1 MTFSLSAGQ
10 KDILS
15 IFKIEA
21 QYVIPPYQRP
31 YSWEYDECLQL
42 YTDIMEAFEN
52 NEDYFIGNI
61 VIAKSESDKEKLEV
75 IDGQQRLTT
84 LLLFIKILSLFAPEQ
99 KILSECLIK
108 TNWEG
113 TDEEPRIKSQIF
125 EAIDGEQL
133 KEVLSLT
140 IDEFKEYACS
150 LKDAKGNFIVSKV
163 KNFFLRN
170 GFFFYTWIESFKK
183 NNGDLKE
190 FIRYLL
196 QRVYLLPI
204 ELNGKTFE
212 EAGER
217 ALRIFETLNN
227 RGRSLD
233 DADIFKAKLYN
244 DAKNKGEESRFLE
257 MWVDLKSNCD
267 ALNLKIDDVF
277 RYYSHVIRGKEEK
290 TSLEMNIRDF
300 FIKETYS
307 PFHLKSYDEIMD
319 DLANIVRAVE
329 YINDEKIKPTELAKW
344 LQLIEVYT
352 NQFPRF
358 ALVVY
363 VYLNLHSKNFD
374 LISFAKKLVRLAYY
388 AGSTSTIKFAIFN
401 VIRDVSLNKNID
413 DFLKSEINET
423 YFDYLGALKSGYAL
437 LAFYLTQKTA
447 MTKYTIDKLVS
458 YKDSRVLKTWE
469 KNQIEEVSVSLGNFV
484 VLDIEKENNT
494 IDKKALTYAKS
505 NIDEIKKLSLKLN
518 HFTYDDFKERDSEKK
533 LMLVDFFKGVI

>member
-42 YTDIMEAFEN
+42 YTDIMEAFVN
-52 NEDYFIGNI
+52 KEDYFIGNI

-84 LLLFIKILSLFAPEQ
+84 LLIFIKILSLLAPEQ

-113 TDEEPRIKSQIF
+113 TVKEPRIQSQIF
-125 EAIDGEQL
+125 EALDGEQL
-133 KEVLSLT
+133 KEVLDLNEN
-140 IDEFKEYACS
+140 EFKNFAS
-150 LKDAKGNFIVSKV
+150 NLIDSKGNFLVSKI
-163 KNFFLRN
+163 KNSFLKN
-170 GFFFYTWIESFKK
+170 GLFFYSWVEYFKK
-183 NNGDLKE
+183 NNGDMKE
-190 FIRYLL
+190 FIKYLL

-204 ELNGKTFE
+204 ELSGKTFE

-244 DAKNKGEESRFLE
+244 DAKKKGEESRFLD

-267 ALNLKIDDVF
+267 ALTLKIDDVF
-277 RYYSHVIRGKEEK
+277 RYYSHVIRGKEGK

-300 FIKETYS
+300 FIKEKYS
-307 PFHLKSYDEIMD
+307 PFHLKSYDEIMN
-319 DLANIVRAVE
+319 DLNNIVRAVE
-329 YINDEKIKPTELAKW
+329 YINDERIKSTELAKW
-344 LQLIEVYT
+344 LQLIEIYT

-363 VYLNLHSKNFD
+363 VYLNLNNGSFD
-374 LISFAKKLVRLAYY
+374 LTSFAKKLVRLAYY

-413 DFLKSEINET
+413 DFLKPDINER

-437 LAFYLTQKTA
+437 LAFYLTQNTA
-447 MTKYTIDKLVS
+447 MKKYTIDKLVS
-458 YKDSRVLKTWE
+458 YKDVRVLKTWE
-469 KNQIEEVSVSLGNFV
+469 KEQVEEVSASLGNFV
-484 VLDIEKENNT
+484 VLDIDKENNT
-494 IDKKALTYAKS
+494 IDKKAQTYAKS
-505 NIDEIKKLSLKLN
+505 QIDEIKKLSLKLN
-518 HFTYDDFKERDSEKK
+518 HFTYDDFKERDLEKRI
-533 LMLVDFFKGVI
+533 LLVDFFKGVI

>member
-42 YTDIMEAFEN
+42 YTDIMKAFEDK
-52 NEDYFIGNI
+52 EDYFIGNI

-113 TDEEPRIKSQIF
+113 TEEEPRIKSQIF
-125 EAIDGEQL
+125 EALDGEQL
-133 KEVLSLT
+133 KEVLNFT
-140 IDEFKEYACS
+140 VDEFKEHAS
-150 LKDAKGNFIVSKV
+150 HLKDSKGNFLVSKL

-170 GFFFYTWIESFKK
+170 GLFFYIWVEYFKN

-190 FIRYLL
+190 FIKYLL

-204 ELNGKTFE
+204 ELNGKTFD

-244 DAKNKGEESRFLE
+244 DAKNKGEESRFLD

-267 ALNLKIDDVF
+267 TLNLKIDDIF
-277 RYYSHVIRGKEEK
+277 RYYSHVIRGKEGK

-300 FIKETYS
+300 FIKEKYS

-319 DLANIVRAVE
+319 DLTNIVRAVE
-329 YINDEKIKPTELAKW
+329 YINDEKMKPTELAKW
-344 LQLIEVYT
+344 LQLIEAYT

-363 VYLNLHSKNFD
+363 VYLNLNNSNFD
-374 LISFAKKLVRLAYY
+374 LTSFAKKLVRLAYY

-401 VIRDVSLNKNID
+401 VIGDVALNKNID
-413 DFLKSEINET
+413 DFLKPDISET
-423 YFDYLGALKSGYAL
+423 HFDYLGALKSGYAL
-437 LAFYLTQKTA
+437 LAFYLTQNTA

-458 YKDSRVLKTWE
+458 YKDIRVLKSWG
-469 KNQIEEVSVSLGNFV
+469 K
-484 VLDIEKENNT
+484 D
-494 IDKKALTYAKS
+494 
-505 NIDEIKKLSLKLN
+505 
-518 HFTYDDFKERDSEKK
+518 
-533 LMLVDFFKGVI
+533 